1 MSILHRGG
9 MCHRFPR
16 APRCAS
22 AGRGPFCG
30 RPFICLGRAVFGL
43 PVHIGIHAYTYI
55 CIHPRIEAPPACLKA
70 LIAPQRRRR
79 SALRPL
85 AHPPR
90 RRQLCFRPP
99 QGPGRTRRSG
109 VAGAG
114 RSRTHPPSLVLSPA
128 ALGGDAPGWASVAAP
143 APGNPWRGCLRA
155 GIRRH
160 TCPRRTPSRR
170 PRAAPAR
177 LRRGRTPATSC
188 LPRGTLAGP
197 SRTRNAPAQPQPR
210 RRTGGRFRRG
220 LGVMRARPRFRP
232 GRGPDPSQKK
242 M

>member
-128 ALGGDAPGWASVAAP
+128 TLGGDALWWASVAAP
-143 APGNPWRGCLRA
+143 GPGTPWRGCSRA
-155 GIRRH
+155 GIGRH
-160 TCPRRTPSRR
+160 TCPVVRPCVAIAPPARAYPSDFVPPSRDVRGPLAGSPR
-170 PRAAPAR
+170 PRN
-177 LRRGRTPATSC
+177 TKTQ
-188 LPRGTLAGP
+188 T
-197 SRTRNAPAQPQPR
+197 QPR
-210 RRTGGRFRRG
+210 RPTTGRFRRG

-232 GRGPDPSQKK
+232 GRGSGPSQKK